1 MIYRRKNIFLLSQL
15 PYSFDLNR
23 KDKLNYFT
31 YDGEKMKNNKVK
43 FILTLL
49 SHNRKLIE
57 SVIIVN
63 PKCVGKH
70 SRVISR

>member
-1 MIYRRKNIFLLSQL
+1 
-15 PYSFDLNR
+15 
-23 KDKLNYFT
+23 
-31 YDGEKMKNNKVK
+31 MKNNKVK
-43 FILTLL
+43 FILILL

>member
-1 MIYRRKNIFLLSQL
+1 
-15 PYSFDLNR
+15 
-23 KDKLNYFT
+23 
-31 YDGEKMKNNKVK
+31 MKNNKVK

-63 PKCVGKH
+63 PKCVGKY